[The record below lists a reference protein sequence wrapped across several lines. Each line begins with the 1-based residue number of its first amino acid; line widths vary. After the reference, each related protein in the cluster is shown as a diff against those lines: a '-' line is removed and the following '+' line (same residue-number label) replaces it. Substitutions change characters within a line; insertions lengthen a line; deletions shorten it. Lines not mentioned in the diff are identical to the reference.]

1 VRGIK
6 GLLVAVLLVWLSAGL
21 NMGVS
26 AKVSVFG
33 ANPDFLLI
41 TLAVLG
47 LFAHRSGAAL
57 LGFFC
62 GFVYG
67 SLAGAN
73 LAQYCISRT
82 LGGFLS
88 GWLNDMGFQGSL
100 GMAGLSAVVVTLVCQ
115 LLLMFSAP
123 SNDVAGFLGDTIRM
137 AVYNGILAMPYY
149 ALLSRLLEPQSDRLG
164 QR

>member
-1 VRGIK
+1 MK
-6 GLLVAVLLVWLSAGL
+6 GVLVAAVLVWISAAL

-26 AKVSVFG
+26 AKISIFG
-33 ANPDFLLI
+33 GNPDFLLI

-47 LFAHRSGAAL
+47 LFTHRSGGAV

-82 LGGFLS
+82 LGGFMA
-88 GWLNDMGFQGSL
+88 GWLNDLGFQGSL
-100 GMAGLSAVVVTLVCQ
+100 GMAALSAAIVTVVCQ

-123 SNDVAGFLGDTIRM
+123 PSDVGGFLGDTIRM

-149 ALLSRLLEPQSDRLG
+149 ALLSRFLEPQSK
-164 QR
+164 